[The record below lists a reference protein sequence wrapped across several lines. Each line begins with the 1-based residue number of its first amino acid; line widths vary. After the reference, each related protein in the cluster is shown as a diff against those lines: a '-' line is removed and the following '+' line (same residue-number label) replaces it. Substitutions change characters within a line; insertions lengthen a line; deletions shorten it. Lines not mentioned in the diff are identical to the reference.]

1 MARYSR
7 LVYDSLPPL
16 YRFPG
21 NTWNPQRRR
30 RARCSMRTVRQQII
44 ISTKKKKKEGRKE
57 ADGLCVCV
65 CATGDLWASPARRL
79 VVPTDKWTPTLYS
92 GLLLLAHKKRERENN
107 SNSLSLFESYQPLSL
122 YFVQFSSHYIENREL
137 SVHCTVSLFA
147 DVELVAEKGQ
157 EIKEMRREQ
166 RDSRPTPVRLPSDSI
181 YIEL

>member
-7 LVYDSLPPL
+7 LIYDSLPPL

-65 CATGDLWASPARRL
+65 PLVTFERL
-79 VVPTDKWTPTLYS
+79 RHVVSSSQRISEPLHYTLVFFY
-92 GLLLLAHKKRERENN
+92 LHIKRERENN

-147 DVELVAEKGQ
+147 YVELVAEKGQ
-157 EIKEMRREQ
+157 EIKEMKREQ
-166 RDSRPTPVRLPSDSI
+166 RDSRPTS
-181 YIEL
+181 YI